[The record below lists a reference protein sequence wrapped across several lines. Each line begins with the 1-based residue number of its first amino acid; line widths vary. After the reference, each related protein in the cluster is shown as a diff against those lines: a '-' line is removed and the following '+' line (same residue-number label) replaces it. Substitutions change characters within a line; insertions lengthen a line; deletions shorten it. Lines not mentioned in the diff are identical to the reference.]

1 MKKWQLITSITAISL
16 GLAACGSNNSSNE
29 DEETASSDYQLQ
41 LLHFADIDGGRD
53 IINNATRFSAILD
66 KFRNENAN
74 TLVLSSGDNWI
85 PGPEYNVASDPALQ
99 PVLGVADNGRAHV
112 AYLNALGVQA
122 SAFGN
127 HEFDLGSGEIAG
139 LLLNEVDSTDI
150 WPGAE
155 FPYLSANLD
164 FSTDANLTGLIG
176 TDGSDAS
183 TMSNQVAASTVINVN
198 GEQIGVVGATTPI
211 LNTISSPGDITIV
224 PTDSTDIDALAAE
237 IQTKVDELTALGLD
251 KVILLSHMQQITIE
265 RELASLLADVD
276 IIVAGGSNTIL
287 ADANDRLRDGDTA
300 ADAYPLNLSSVT
312 DEPVLIVNT
321 DGDYTYLGRLVV
333 DFDENGLIITS
344 LLDDT
349 VNGAY
354 ATDENG
360 LIENSLAAS
369 DAIAEVQAISDALT
383 SALSSRAGNVFGLT
397 TVYLNGERGSVRTE
411 ETNIGN
417 LTAQANL
424 VYAQDSDA
432 DVAVSIKNG
441 GGIRAPIGFCNV
453 PPGATGDDALVCN
466 PPTGTPGINNPGEIS
481 QLDLEITLR
490 FNNSLTLL
498 SVTGEEL
505 VQILEHGVA
514 ATADG
519 VTPGQ
524 FPQVAGIRFSFDPS
538 ETAQT
543 VDTSGAQPVVATA
556 GSRIRNLIVLDD
568 NGATTGGNEVVVVRD
583 GVLDATAATQT
594 FRIVTLGFLAGG
606 GDSYPFP
613 NGAAANAVD
622 LEMEDIQTGA
632 VTFADDG
639 TEQDALS
646 EYLNANFPADTD
658 ALTPS
663 FDEEDTDADADTVIQ
678 NLSIVPADTVL
689 D

>member
-16 GLAACGSNNSSNE
+16 GLAACGSNKSSNN

-139 LLLNEVDSTDI
+139 LLLNEVDGTDI

-164 FSTDANLTGLIG
+164 FSTDANLAGLIG

-237 IQTKVDELTALGLD
+237 IQTKVDELTTLGLD

-369 DAIAEVQAISDALT
+369 DAIAEVRAISDALT

-453 PPGATGDDALVCN
+453 PPGATGDNALVCN
-466 PPTGTPGINNPGEIS
+466 PPTGTLGINNPGEIS

-568 NGATTGGNEVVVVRD
+568 NGATAGGNEVVVVRD